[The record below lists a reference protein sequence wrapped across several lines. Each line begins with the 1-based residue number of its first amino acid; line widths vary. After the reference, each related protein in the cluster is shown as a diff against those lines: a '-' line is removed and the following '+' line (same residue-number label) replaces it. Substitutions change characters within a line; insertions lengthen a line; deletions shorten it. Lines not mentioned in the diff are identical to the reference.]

1 MSAGQSTR
9 AVARATVFTHNRHDE
24 TREALDLLREVAGR
38 HGVELLPM
46 DDEAVRRQADVCIV
60 LGGDGATLRA
70 MRAYAGT
77 DVPVFSINF
86 GRVGFLATADQGDV
100 RDALER
106 ALTGRFEVVKMPA
119 LVLDEGSPEMFA
131 INEVSFLRRSH
142 LNMTH
147 ITYYLAGEVIA
158 RVPCDGLLAAT
169 PVGSTGYNLSVGG
182 PILSWGVSAFVVSL
196 VAAHALSARGLVA
209 SPTDLLEVV
218 NEGPEPLDIVF
229 DGMRL
234 GELEVGARSDVR
246 FRPDVVGLAQ
256 LPGESFYRRFRE
268 KLMQLAR

>member
-1 MSAGQSTR
+1 
-9 AVARATVFTHNRHDE
+9 
-24 TREALDLLREVAGR
+24 
-38 HGVELLPM
+38 
-46 DDEAVRRQADVCIV
+46 
-60 LGGDGATLRA
+60 
-70 MRAYAGT
+70 
-77 DVPVFSINF
+77 
-86 GRVGFLATADQGDV
+86 
-100 RDALER
+100 
-106 ALTGRFEVVKMPA
+106 MPA

-182 PILSWGVSAFVVSL
+182 PILSWGVRAFVVSL

-209 SPTDLLEVV
+209 SPSDVLEVV

-234 GELEVGARSDVR
+234 RELEVGGRSEVR

-268 KLMQLAR
+268 KLHAAGAVVMAKDERPCIRLEGPEHRLLSAVRSRSGKHLIVTVFRGNDWDSAQQVELTPDQLGELRRFIEDTTPN

>member
-1 MSAGQSTR
+1 VSTHPSTR
-9 AVARATVFTHNRHDE
+9 TVAKATVFTHNRHDE
-24 TREALDLLREVAGR
+24 TREARELLREVAGK
-38 HGVELLPM
+38 HGVELLPE
-46 DDEAVRRQADVCIV
+46 DEEHVRPQADLCIV

-70 MRAYAGT
+70 MRAHAGT

-86 GRVGFLATADQGDV
+86 GRVGFLATADQEDC
-100 RDALER
+100 REALE
-106 ALTGRFEVVKMPA
+106 AAFTGRFEVVKMPA
-119 LVLDEGSPEMFA
+119 LVLDQGSAQMFA

-209 SPTDLLEVV
+209 SPTDVLEVV

-229 DGMRL
+229 DGIRL
-234 GELEVGARSDVR
+234 GELEVGARSEVR
-246 FRPDVVGLAQ
+246 FKPDVVGLAQ

-268 KLMQLAR
+268 KLMLLSR

>member
-1 MSAGQSTR
+1 
-9 AVARATVFTHNRHDE
+9 
-24 TREALDLLREVAGR
+24 
-38 HGVELLPM
+38 VELLPRQ
-46 DDEAVRRQADVCIV
+46 DGGRRADVDLCLV
-60 LGGDGATLRA
+60 FGGDGATLRA
-70 MRAYAGT
+70 MRAYADT

-86 GRVGFLATADQGDV
+86 GRVGFLATADQEDV
-100 RDALER
+100 GEALEL
-106 ALTGRFEVVKMPA
+106 ALTGRFEVVQMPA
-119 LVLDEGSPEMFA
+119 LALDEGTAEMFA

-147 ITYYLAGEVIA
+147 ITYHLAGEVIA

-182 PILSWGVSAFVVSL
+182 PILSWGVSGYVVSL

-209 SPTDLLEVV
+209 APGDVLEVV

-229 DGMRL
+229 DGIRL
-234 GELEVGARSDVR
+234 GELEVGGRSEVR

>member
-1 MSAGQSTR
+1 MSARPSTR
-9 AVARATVFTHNRHDE
+9 SVTKAAVFTHNRHDE
-24 TREALDLLREVAGR
+24 TRETIEQLRDLAQQR
-38 HGVELLPM
+38 GVELLTQ
-46 DDEAVRRQADVCIV
+46 DDEGARKQADVCIV

-77 DVPVFSINF
+77 SVPVFSINF
-86 GRVGFLATADQGDV
+86 GRVGFLATVDQDDT
-100 RDALER
+100 REALEL
-106 ALTGRFEVVKMPA
+106 ALTGRFEVVQMPA

-142 LNMTH
+142 LNMAH
-147 ITYYLAGEVIA
+147 ITYYLAGQVIA

-229 DGMRL
+229 DGIRL
-234 GELEVGARSDVR
+234 GELAVGARSNVR

-268 KLMQLAR
+268 KLMQLSR